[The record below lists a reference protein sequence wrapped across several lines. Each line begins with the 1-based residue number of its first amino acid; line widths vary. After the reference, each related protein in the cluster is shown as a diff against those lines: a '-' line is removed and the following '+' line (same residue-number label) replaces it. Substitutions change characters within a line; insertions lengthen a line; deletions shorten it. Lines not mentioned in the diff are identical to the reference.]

1 MKIIKKNS
9 PESIQVE
16 QFAYR
21 STPLL
26 PLAEADGEDLMGPPL
41 GEDGVEPTIE
51 EVAEEAP
58 LSDVDLEAI
67 EKTAYEN
74 GFREG
79 EQSGREAAERK
90 LEEPMKNYA
99 ASIAE
104 IQGLREKLFAQ
115 AERDVVQL
123 AIEVAKKI
131 VHREIQADPQII
143 QTLVNVALSHV
154 AETGSATIRLHPSD
168 HEALSQ
174 THKELQEGAE
184 RGLELKADKSMERG
198 GCLIQTDC
206 GDVDARIE
214 EGFREIQRGFF
225 ESLN

>member
-21 STPLL
+21 SAPLS
-26 PLAEADGEDLMGPPL
+26 PLAEANVEDLMGPPL
-41 GEDGVEPTIE
+41 GEDGVEATTE

-67 EKTAYEN
+67 EKAAYEN

-79 EQSGREAAERK
+79 EQSGREAAERE
-90 LEEPMKNYA
+90 LEEPMRNYA

-115 AERDVVQL
+115 AEREVVQL

-154 AETGSATIRLHPSD
+154 AETGSATILLHPSD
-168 HEALSQ
+168 HEALAQ
-174 THKELQEGAE
+174 TYKELQEGAE
-184 RGLELKADKSMERG
+184 PDLELKADKSMQRG